1 MKKKSPIDKP
11 TDIEAAAELS
21 DLARQIADAD
31 VLYHQKDAPEISD
44 ADYDV
49 MRNRYRQLLADFPHL
64 KPQNDPE
71 KRKALHN
78 PKDKIA
84 VVMKEFHRGTLNS
97 SSGKKVTNP
106 KMAAAI
112 GYSEAR
118 RAGAHLPKPK
128 KHKK

>member
-1 MKKKSPIDKP
+1 MKTRDKLDEKRKKLFSEHGHKSLKKYEHETLAEKESKPIKKAVKHPDKLGAG
-11 TDIEAAAELS
+11 AA
-21 DLARQIADAD
+21 
-31 VLYHQKDAPEISD
+31 
-44 ADYDV
+44 
-49 MRNRYRQLLADFPHL
+49 
-64 KPQNDPE
+64 

-84 VVMKEFHRGTLNS
+84 VVMKEFYRGTLNA

-118 RAGAHLPKPK
+118 REGAHIPK

>member
-1 MKKKSPIDKP
+1 MKTRKIDEHRKKMFSEHGHKSLAKYEHESLAEHKAEHDEKKHEAKMKKAMHHPDKLGAG
-11 TDIEAAAELS
+11 AA
-21 DLARQIADAD
+21 
-31 VLYHQKDAPEISD
+31 
-44 ADYDV
+44 
-49 MRNRYRQLLADFPHL
+49 
-64 KPQNDPE
+64 
-71 KRKALHN
+71 KRKEL
-78 PKDKIA
+78 PKKDKMR

-118 RAGAHLPKPK
+118 REGAHLPKPK